1 MPHETSR
8 RRFLASLGEAG
19 AGLAAGSWLD
29 VIGYAQAGSGSAR
42 AVIEPLRASGA
53 FDRRLLGSFLEHLG
67 RAIYTGIYQPGST
80 LADARG
86 FRIDVVREIKAL
98 GVPIVRY
105 PGGNFVSGY
114 NWLDGVGPKAQR
126 PTVLDRA
133 WNSLETNQFGTNDF
147 IDWCRLVGTE
157 PLLGMNFGTGTAE
170 TAVAYVE
177 YCNLER
183 GTKWSDLRRSHGYE
197 QPHNVRYWCL
207 GNEMD
212 GPWQIGQMQ
221 AREYGRKA
229 RDVAKQMRVI
239 DAGVQLIACGSSGTG
254 MPTYLVWD
262 REVLE
267 ECYDQVDGISLHA
280 YYGNTRALT
289 GNGTARYLAMNLD
302 MDRQIREIA
311 AVCDYVQAIRRSSK
325 RLWLSFDEWNVWYRA
340 RSGPATDGRPRRR
353 AETARGGLQPRGR
366 ATRRRVRQHAAP
378 ERRARPRRL
387 PRAARQRHRAAR
399 HERCRRA
406 PAEHLLPVRVGLQY
420 ARGQVLDLRVESQT
434 YPIAAAGL
442 QADFARN
449 EQVPYVDVVATQD
462 PQNGQACVLMLNRDL
477 DGEREL
483 QLEWRDATPTRVLA
497 CETLTGPDLQ
507 AFNTFEQPRRVGPQ
521 RLDAPA
527 PGARMTFRLPARSIQ
542 SPTSRRLSH
551 ELAHLRTRWHAA
563 ADASRPAALLVGRST
578 PGIFLPRASRMRS
591 APSVRHRNYEMD
603 HFVAGASR
611 GGLRGLSRPVGR
623 RGLRNPEVAQRGR
636 RDAPLGRDRQLR
648 NPAVRNAVRPV
659 DGVGRIGAGE
669 GRIHVLPDDRAFP
682 GDLEH
687 PPWGAGCDEGVAV
700 RQPLRAADIGA
711 EESGVRVRP
720 DQFERHRVDF
730 EHARRRPGK
739 GPPALRRDRV
749 GEAVATRSAVVEH
762 QQMPGAR
769 QAFRNQVRVVL
780 ADDLADR
787 AKLLRLA
794 EVGTEPPDDRAVAA
808 DDGEEARF
816 AAADEDVVRGEAPV
830 ALVEPA
836 VRADVGRRVDVEPV
850 EAATGA
856 VEGRRQP

>member
-1 MPHETSR
+1 MLHDTSR
-8 RRFLASLGEAG
+8 RRFLATLGEAG
-19 AGLAAGSWLD
+19 VCLAAGSWLD
-29 VIGYAQAGSGSAR
+29 VIGYAQAGRGPAR
-42 AVIEPLRASGA
+42 AVVEPMRASGA

-67 RAIYTGIYQPGST
+67 RAIYTGVYQPEST
-80 LADARG
+80 LADGRG
-86 FRIDVVREIKAL
+86 FRTDVVREIKAL

-239 DAGVQLIACGSSGTG
+239 DSGVQLIACGSSGTG

-340 RSGPATDGRPRRR
+340 RSGPATDGRR
-353 AETARGGLQPRGR
+353 A
-366 ATRRRVRQHAAP
+366 AAP
-378 ERRARPRRL
+378 RL
-387 PRAARQRHRAAR
+387 LEEVYNLEDA
-399 HERCRRA
+399 
-406 PAEHLLPVRVGLQY
+406 LLVGGFVNTLLRNAGRVRVGCLAQLVNVIAPLVTSDAGVLRQSIYYPYAWALQY

-449 EQVPYVDVVATQD
+449 EQVPYVDVVATHD

-527 PGARMTFRLPARSIQ
+527 PGARMTFRLPARSY
-542 SPTSRRLSH
+542 TV
-551 ELAHLRTRWHAA
+551 AHLAVT
-563 ADASRPAALLVGRST
+563 
-578 PGIFLPRASRMRS
+578 
-591 APSVRHRNYEMD
+591 
-603 HFVAGASR
+603 
-611 GGLRGLSRPVGR
+611 
-623 RGLRNPEVAQRGR
+623 AQ
-636 RDAPLGRDRQLR
+636 A
-648 NPAVRNAVRPV
+648 
-659 DGVGRIGAGE
+659 
-669 GRIHVLPDDRAFP
+669 
-682 GDLEH
+682 
-687 PPWGAGCDEGVAV
+687 
-700 RQPLRAADIGA
+700 
-711 EESGVRVRP
+711 
-720 DQFERHRVDF
+720 
-730 EHARRRPGK
+730 
-739 GPPALRRDRV
+739 
-749 GEAVATRSAVVEH
+749 
-762 QQMPGAR
+762 
-769 QAFRNQVRVVL
+769 
-780 ADDLADR
+780 
-787 AKLLRLA
+787 
-794 EVGTEPPDDRAVAA
+794 
-808 DDGEEARF
+808 
-816 AAADEDVVRGEAPV
+816 
-830 ALVEPA
+830 
-836 VRADVGRRVDVEPV
+836 
-850 EAATGA
+850 
-856 VEGRRQP
+856 